1 MKKLLLIAV
10 LIAACLSATAYVACV
25 AAPLLGKNI
34 KGSGKIVAKT
44 VPAPD
49 FDGIEASRAVKVVI
63 SDKVSDIRIEA
74 DDNLID
80 LVVVRA
86 VKGKLE
92 ATLDQKV
99 NNIQNGN
106 VTITVPANGKI
117 RSLDASSA
125 SKIIGETTLKAGKFS
140 IEASSA
146 AKIKA
151 AVEAVSCTI
160 ETSSAS
166 KVEASIEAESCSLDA
181 SSASKIILEGSA
193 GTFRADMSSASKLNA
208 EKFSAVNATIDT
220 SSAASASIDCSGK
233 LTASASA
240 ARRSATRAT
249 ARLRW
254 KSRAA
259 AASTNSEF
267 RNDATTMKEVKKCSI
282 SGVAFTMDADAYE
295 ALETYLESLKT
306 TYKDTADGAE
316 IVADIEARI
325 AELILSAQDN
335 TRIVEKPLI
344 LNIIRQMGSAED
356 ISRESVDRD
365 LHCDTPRIPRRLYRD
380 TENAK
385 LGGVCA
391 GIGKYFDIDPVWVR
405 LGLFLPLL
413 FTCFGWI
420 PFLHWFSPMFGNL
433 FGIFL
438 ICYFIMWFA
447 VPAARSAR
455 QKLEMNGEKITAQ
468 SIGEVTAATAT
479 ACAEPDAKAKP
490 IVAEVVSVFGKVVLI
505 LLKIIAGF
513 IVFGLIMAACALI
526 IGMFALIVGG
536 EGFFTPAV
544 FGNTVSIWIASL
556 GILATLIPII
566 LLIYVLMCLIA
577 SRKPGGKTVLAIF
590 LLWLASI
597 IAVSC
602 VAIRENVGDKFRT
615 KRRVLEQV
623 FQSEIVIDGDTTTL
637 ERLLEDYDDESVIE
651 EGRKTLHISVPSKSI
666 DITVDKKQGELR
678 VNADGRKVSVKA
690 SETGDEA
697 SVTIRRE
704 TDAADSAKTT
714 RGSAAR
720 SR

>member
-1 MKKLLLIAV
+1 
-10 LIAACLSATAYVACV
+10 
-25 AAPLLGKNI
+25 
-34 KGSGKIVAKT
+34 
-44 VPAPD
+44 
-49 FDGIEASRAVKVVI
+49 
-63 SDKVSDIRIEA
+63 
-74 DDNLID
+74 
-80 LVVVRA
+80 
-86 VKGKLE
+86 
-92 ATLDQKV
+92 
-99 NNIQNGN
+99 
-106 VTITVPANGKI
+106 
-117 RSLDASSA
+117 
-125 SKIIGETTLKAGKFS
+125 
-140 IEASSA
+140 
-146 AKIKA
+146 
-151 AVEAVSCTI
+151 
-160 ETSSAS
+160 
-166 KVEASIEAESCSLDA
+166 
-181 SSASKIILEGSA
+181 
-193 GTFRADMSSASKLNA
+193 
-208 EKFSAVNATIDT
+208 
-220 SSAASASIDCSGK
+220 
-233 LTASASA
+233 
-240 ARRSATRAT
+240 
-249 ARLRW
+249 
-254 KSRAA
+254 
-259 AASTNSEF
+259 
-267 RNDATTMKEVKKCSI
+267 MKEVKKCSI

-556 GILATLIPII
+556 
-566 LLIYVLMCLIA
+566 
-577 SRKPGGKTVLAIF
+577 AIF

>member
-1 MKKLLLIAV
+1 
-10 LIAACLSATAYVACV
+10 
-25 AAPLLGKNI
+25 
-34 KGSGKIVAKT
+34 
-44 VPAPD
+44 
-49 FDGIEASRAVKVVI
+49 
-63 SDKVSDIRIEA
+63 
-74 DDNLID
+74 
-80 LVVVRA
+80 
-86 VKGKLE
+86 
-92 ATLDQKV
+92 
-99 NNIQNGN
+99 
-106 VTITVPANGKI
+106 
-117 RSLDASSA
+117 
-125 SKIIGETTLKAGKFS
+125 
-140 IEASSA
+140 
-146 AKIKA
+146 
-151 AVEAVSCTI
+151 
-160 ETSSAS
+160 
-166 KVEASIEAESCSLDA
+166 
-181 SSASKIILEGSA
+181 
-193 GTFRADMSSASKLNA
+193 
-208 EKFSAVNATIDT
+208 
-220 SSAASASIDCSGK
+220 
-233 LTASASA
+233 
-240 ARRSATRAT
+240 
-249 ARLRW
+249 
-254 KSRAA
+254 
-259 AASTNSEF
+259 
-267 RNDATTMKEVKKCSI
+267 MKEVKKCSI

-505 LLKIIAGF
+505 LLKLFAGLL
-513 IVFGLIMAACALI
+513 VFGLIMGACALI
-526 IGMFALIVGG
+526 IGLFALVVGG
-536 EGFFTPAV
+536 GGILSPFFPLGMTLWVP
-544 FGNTVSIWIASL
+544 IL
-556 GILATLIPII
+556 GIFIVLIPVI

-577 SRKPGGKTVLAIF
+577 SRKPGGTTVLVIF
-590 LLWLASI
+590 LLWLASF
-597 IAVSC
+597 IAC
-602 VAIRENVGDKFRT
+602 ACIAIREDVGDRFRA
-615 KRRVLEQV
+615 KRNVIEQV
-623 FQSEIVIDGDTTTL
+623 LNTEVVIDNDTTTVQK
-637 ERLLEDYDDESVIE
+637 LLKEYESQNVIE
-651 EGRKTLHISVPSKSI
+651 DGHKTLHISIPNKSI
-666 DITVDKKQGELR
+666 DITIDKDKAGLE
-678 VNADGRKVSVKA
+678 VKADGKRVKVGKSRKA
-690 SETGDEA
+690 SAEEA
-697 SVTIRRE
+697 GQSTQAAAE
-704 TDAADSAKTT
+704 ADADT
-714 RGSAAR
+714 AAQGQQTE
-720 SR
+720 

>member
-1 MKKLLLIAV
+1 
-10 LIAACLSATAYVACV
+10 
-25 AAPLLGKNI
+25 
-34 KGSGKIVAKT
+34 
-44 VPAPD
+44 
-49 FDGIEASRAVKVVI
+49 
-63 SDKVSDIRIEA
+63 
-74 DDNLID
+74 
-80 LVVVRA
+80 
-86 VKGKLE
+86 
-92 ATLDQKV
+92 
-99 NNIQNGN
+99 
-106 VTITVPANGKI
+106 
-117 RSLDASSA
+117 
-125 SKIIGETTLKAGKFS
+125 
-140 IEASSA
+140 
-146 AKIKA
+146 
-151 AVEAVSCTI
+151 
-160 ETSSAS
+160 
-166 KVEASIEAESCSLDA
+166 
-181 SSASKIILEGSA
+181 
-193 GTFRADMSSASKLNA
+193 
-208 EKFSAVNATIDT
+208 
-220 SSAASASIDCSGK
+220 
-233 LTASASA
+233 
-240 ARRSATRAT
+240 
-249 ARLRW
+249 
-254 KSRAA
+254 
-259 AASTNSEF
+259 
-267 RNDATTMKEVKKCSI
+267 MKEVKKCSI

-325 AELILSAQDN
+325 AELILSAQDS
-335 TRIVEKPLI
+335 TRVVEKPLI
-344 LNIIRQMGSAED
+344 LNIIRQMGTAED
-356 ISRESVDRD
+356 ISEEEPGRSPEE
-365 LHCDTPRIPRRLYRD
+365 PRIPRRLYRD

-690 SETGDEA
+690 SETDDEA

-704 TDAADSAKTT
+704 TDAADSAKTA

>member
-1 MKKLLLIAV
+1 
-10 LIAACLSATAYVACV
+10 
-25 AAPLLGKNI
+25 
-34 KGSGKIVAKT
+34 
-44 VPAPD
+44 
-49 FDGIEASRAVKVVI
+49 
-63 SDKVSDIRIEA
+63 
-74 DDNLID
+74 
-80 LVVVRA
+80 
-86 VKGKLE
+86 
-92 ATLDQKV
+92 
-99 NNIQNGN
+99 
-106 VTITVPANGKI
+106 
-117 RSLDASSA
+117 
-125 SKIIGETTLKAGKFS
+125 
-140 IEASSA
+140 
-146 AKIKA
+146 
-151 AVEAVSCTI
+151 
-160 ETSSAS
+160 
-166 KVEASIEAESCSLDA
+166 
-181 SSASKIILEGSA
+181 
-193 GTFRADMSSASKLNA
+193 
-208 EKFSAVNATIDT
+208 
-220 SSAASASIDCSGK
+220 
-233 LTASASA
+233 
-240 ARRSATRAT
+240 
-249 ARLRW
+249 
-254 KSRAA
+254 
-259 AASTNSEF
+259 
-267 RNDATTMKEVKKCSI
+267 MKEVKKCSI

-505 LLKIIAGF
+505 LLKLFAGLL
-513 IVFGLIMAACALI
+513 VFGLIMGACALI
-526 IGMFALIVGG
+526 IGLFALVVGG
-536 EGFFTPAV
+536 GGILSPFFPLGMTLWVP
-544 FGNTVSIWIASL
+544 IL
-556 GILATLIPII
+556 GIFIVLIPVI

-577 SRKPGGKTVLAIF
+577 SRKPGGTTVLIIF
-590 LLWLASI
+590 LLWLASF
-597 IAVSC
+597 IAC
-602 VAIRENVGDKFRT
+602 ACIAIREDVGDRFRA
-615 KRRVLEQV
+615 KRNVIEQV
-623 FQSEIVIDGDTTTL
+623 LNTEVVIDNDTTTVQK
-637 ERLLEDYDDESVIE
+637 LLKEYESQNVIE
-651 EGRKTLHISVPSKSI
+651 DGHKTLHISIPNKSI
-666 DITVDKKQGELR
+666 DITIDKDKAGLE
-678 VNADGRKVSVKA
+678 VKADGKRVKVGKSRKA
-690 SETGDEA
+690 SAEEA
-697 SVTIRRE
+697 GQSTQAAAE
-704 TDAADSAKTT
+704 ADADT
-714 RGSAAR
+714 AAQGQQTE
-720 SR
+720 